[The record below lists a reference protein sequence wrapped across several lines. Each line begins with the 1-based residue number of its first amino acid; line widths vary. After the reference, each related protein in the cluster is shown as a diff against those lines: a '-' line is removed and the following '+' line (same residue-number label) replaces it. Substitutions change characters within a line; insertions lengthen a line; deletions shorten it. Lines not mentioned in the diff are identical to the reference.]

1 MNVFLF
7 LVVVGLAAAFGI
19 SLSRAK
25 GRTQDNRSRISELT
39 FELGNLR
46 SILLDRIKNLER
58 EVSELRA
65 ALKISEQKEGPRAEA
80 PAAAP
85 ADAPPVPVS
94 AQPESPAPP
103 PTAQPPT
110 APRIHPSEPSSEAP
124 PAGVH
129 PEPATGE
136 GEGPPP
142 PVEPSPLTPPGPPG
156 GPAGIDWEQWIGI
169 RGAALLGGIVM
180 AVAALLFL
188 QYSIEHGL
196 IPPPVRVA
204 LGFLAGAGS
213 ILLSEKLRRE
223 YRTTAN
229 ALAGSG
235 IVILYASIWAARI
248 LYDLI
253 GSGLGFAFMIL
264 VTAAC
269 GLLSWRHHARD
280 IALLGLIGGFAT
292 PLLLSTGQDNPIGL
306 FAYILLLDV
315 GLVSLARYRRW
326 PVLMVLS
333 LAGTVFYQ
341 FAWIFVR
348 MGPERT
354 LLGLGILAVFGLFY
368 AIAGR
373 LSLGGE
379 QDEHERQ
386 TWRTT
391 QVAAVLLP
399 FAFALYFAGNAELG
413 PHLYPVGALLLLLSI
428 VAGWLSRVQN
438 FPLLSAGAASG
449 SVAVVLVWLLRAER
463 TTASA
468 WEAVGVC
475 LALALAYHVFL
486 EWDWYR
492 SREQRPSEVSPGT
505 LITAGGFFVLLI
517 AAPLWAVSAS
527 FWPWFCGW
535 LGLAGLLVRQSDVAG
550 EEYRQGLAAL
560 GLGLGFSLFFVAHR
574 ESSEFPAAAVYFA
587 LVLAVAVAFQTLALS
602 RKDAKAQR
610 WANIASAVFAATVLV
625 FLWSEAAD
633 PSVAP
638 VLYLATTILLAGLVA
653 LAATRLPSG
662 GWYFAGMLLLALG
675 HFMWTSE
682 YPALRAAPDTALQAF
697 AFQAL
702 AVVLFSWWPFLAR
715 TSLAGEQWAW
725 RAAALAGPAWFLS
738 LKRLFEIRFGSEAI
752 ALLPI
757 ALAALSLGAAFR
769 ARQQGLLDTAMRK
782 RGLVWFSAAAMGF
795 LSIAI
800 PLQLEEEWITLGW
813 ALQGLAL
820 TALWKRLDHA
830 GLKYFGLTLLA
841 VVTVRLV
848 ANPWILDYHPSS
860 SVPIFNWLMYTYL
873 IPAAA
878 LLGSAWNLYKLELER
893 LLEWE
898 EPIYALAWYP
908 LGAISCSLAATL
920 VVFVW
925 INLTIFDFFSTGSQL
940 TISLE
945 HMAARDLTLS
955 LAWAVYALLLLGI
968 GVSRN
973 SVGLRWVS
981 LGFLVLTIGKVF
993 LHDLG
998 ELEDL
1003 YRVGSLVG
1011 LAFSLIAVS
1020 LAYQRFVFR
1029 KSSSEGD

>member
-1 MNVFLF
+1 M
-7 LVVVGLAAAFGI
+7 
-19 SLSRAK
+19 
-25 GRTQDNRSRISELT
+25 
-39 FELGNLR
+39 
-46 SILLDRIKNLER
+46 
-58 EVSELRA
+58 
-65 ALKISEQKEGPRAEA
+65 
-80 PAAAP
+80 
-85 ADAPPVPVS
+85 
-94 AQPESPAPP
+94 
-103 PTAQPPT
+103 
-110 APRIHPSEPSSEAP
+110 
-124 PAGVH
+124 
-129 PEPATGE
+129 
-136 GEGPPP
+136 
-142 PVEPSPLTPPGPPG
+142 
-156 GPAGIDWEQWIGI
+156 
-169 RGAALLGGIVM
+169 
-180 AVAALLFL
+180 
-188 QYSIEHGL
+188 
-196 IPPPVRVA
+196 
-204 LGFLAGAGS
+204 
-213 ILLSEKLRRE
+213 
-223 YRTTAN
+223 
-229 ALAGSG
+229 
-235 IVILYASIWAARI
+235 
-248 LYDLI
+248 
-253 GSGLGFAFMIL
+253 
-264 VTAAC
+264 
-269 GLLSWRHHARD
+269 
-280 IALLGLIGGFAT
+280 
-292 PLLLSTGQDNPIGL
+292 
-306 FAYILLLDV
+306 
-315 GLVSLARYRRW
+315 
-326 PVLMVLS
+326 
-333 LAGTVFYQ
+333 
-341 FAWIFVR
+341 
-348 MGPERT
+348 
-354 LLGLGILAVFGLFY
+354 
-368 AIAGR
+368 
-373 LSLGGE
+373 
-379 QDEHERQ
+379 
-386 TWRTT
+386 
-391 QVAAVLLP
+391 LLP

-428 VAGWLSRVQN
+428 VAGWLSRVQS

-574 ESSEFPAAAVYFA
+574 ESPEFPAAAVYFA

-602 RKDAKAQR
+602 RKDAKAKR

-662 GWYFAGMLLLALG
+662 GWYFTGMLLLALG

-830 GLKYFGLTLLA
+830 GLKYFGLALLA

-908 LGAISCSLAATL
+908 LGVISCGLAATL

-925 INLTIFDFFSTGSQL
+925 INLTIFDFFSTGSRL
-940 TISLE
+940 AISLE

>member
-1 MNVFLF
+1 MHFFLF
-7 LVVVGLAAAFGI
+7 LLIVGFAAAFGI

-25 GRTQDNRSRISELT
+25 GRTQYNRSRISELT
-39 FELGNLR
+39 FELGNL
-46 SILLDRIKNLER
+46 SSALLKRIKDLER

-65 ALKISEQKEGPRAEA
+65 ALKIGEPKEGPRAEA

-85 ADAPPVPVS
+85 AHVPPAPVS
-94 AQPESPAPP
+94 APPESPAAT
-103 PTAQPPT
+103 PTARLPT
-110 APRIHPSEPSSEAP
+110 VPGVKPLEPSSGAP

-142 PVEPSPLTPPGPPG
+142 PVEPPPLTPPGPPG
-156 GPAGIDWEQWIGI
+156 GPARIDWERWIGI

-196 IPPPVRVA
+196 IPPTVRVA
-204 LGFLAGAGS
+204 VGFLAGAAS
-213 ILLSEKLRRE
+213 ILVSEKLRRE

-235 IVILYASIWAARI
+235 IVILYASVWAARI

-253 GSGLGFAFMIL
+253 GSGLGFVFMIL

-269 GLLSWRHHARD
+269 GLLSWRHRARD

-315 GLVSLARYRRW
+315 GLLSLARYRRW
-326 PVLMVLS
+326 PVLTVLS

-341 FAWIFVR
+341 LGWIFLR

-354 LLGLGILAVFGLFY
+354 LLGLGILALFGLFY

-373 LSLGGE
+373 LPLAAD
-379 QDEHERQ
+379 QDENEQQ
-386 TWRTT
+386 TWQTT
-391 QVAAVLLP
+391 QTAAVLLP

-428 VAGWLSRVQN
+428 VAGWLSRVQS

-475 LALALAYHVFL
+475 LALALAFHVFL
-486 EWDWYR
+486 EWDWFR
-492 SREQRPSEVSPGT
+492 SRKQGRSEVSPGA
-505 LITAGGFFVLLI
+505 LITSSGFFVLLI

-535 LGLAGLLVRQSDVAG
+535 LGLGGLLVRQSAAAA
-550 EEYRQGLAAL
+550 EEYKQGLAAL

-574 ESSEFPAAAVYFA
+574 ESPEFPVAAVYFA
-587 LVLAVAVAFQTLALS
+587 LVLVVAVAFQGLALS

-610 WANIASAVFAATVLV
+610 WANIASAVFPATVLV
-625 FLWSEAAD
+625 FLWSEAAS
-633 PSVAP
+633 PSIAP
-638 VLYLATTILLAGLVA
+638 GLYLATTILLAGIVA

-662 GWYFAGMLLLALG
+662 GWYFTGMLLLALG
-675 HFMWTSE
+675 HLMWTSE
-682 YPALRAAPDTALQAF
+682 YPALRAAPDTALLAF
-697 AFQAL
+697 ALQAL
-702 AVVLFSWWPFLAR
+702 AVILFSWWPFLAR
-715 TSLAGEQWAW
+715 ASLAGEQWAW

-738 LKRLFEIRFGSEAI
+738 LKRLFEVRFGSEAI

-757 ALAALSLGAAFR
+757 ALAGLSLGAAFR

-830 GLKYFGLTLLA
+830 GLKYFALTLLA

-848 ANPWILDYHPSS
+848 ANPEILDYHPSS

-878 LLGSAWNLYKLELER
+878 LLGSAWNLHQLELER
-893 LLEWE
+893 RLEWE
-898 EPIYALAWYP
+898 EPIYARGHP
-908 LGAISCSLAATL
+908 LGAISCSLAAIL

-925 INLTIFDFFSTGSQL
+925 INLTIFDFFSTGSRL

-968 GVSRN
+968 GVFRN
-973 SVGLRWVS
+973 SVGLRWIS
-981 LGFLVLTIGKVF
+981 LSFLVLTIGKVF

-1011 LAFSLIAVS
+1011 LAFSLILVS

>member
-1 MNVFLF
+1 M
-7 LVVVGLAAAFGI
+7 AICA
-19 SLSRAK
+19 
-25 GRTQDNRSRISELT
+25 
-39 FELGNLR
+39 LR
-46 SILLDRIKNLER
+46 SALLERIKGLER

-65 ALKISEQKEGPRAEA
+65 ALKIGEPKEGPQAEA

-85 ADAPPVPVS
+85 ADVPQAPVS
-94 AQPESPAPP
+94 APPESQAA
-103 PTAQPPT
+103 TQWAQPPT
-110 APRIHPSEPSSEAP
+110 VPGVKPLDPSSGAP

-129 PEPATGE
+129 PEPAAGE
-136 GEGPPP
+136 EEIPPP
-142 PVEPSPLTPPGPPG
+142 PVEPPELAPPGPPG

-341 FAWIFVR
+341 IAWIFAR

-354 LLGLGILAVFGLFY
+354 LLGLGILALFGLFY
-368 AIAGR
+368 AISAR
-373 LSLGGE
+373 LPLGGE
-379 QDEHERQ
+379 QDESERQ
-386 TWRTT
+386 TWQTT
-391 QVAAVLLP
+391 QTAAVLLP
-399 FAFALYFAGNAELG
+399 FAFALYFAGNADLG

-428 VAGWLSRVQN
+428 VAGWLSKVES
-438 FPLLSAGAASG
+438 FPLLSSGAASG

-463 TTASA
+463 TTATA

-475 LALALAYHVFL
+475 LALALAYHVFS

-492 SREQRPSEVSPGT
+492 SRQQGPSEVSPGT

-535 LGLAGLLVRQSDVAG
+535 LGLAGLLVRQSAATG
-550 EEYRQGLAAL
+550 EEYKQGLAAL

-574 ESSEFPAAAVYFA
+574 DSPEFPAAAVYFA
-587 LVLAVAVAFQTLALS
+587 LVLVAAVAFQALALG
-602 RKDAKAQR
+602 RKDRKAQS
-610 WANIASAVFAATVLV
+610 WANIAAAVLPATVLV
-625 FLWSEAAD
+625 FLWSEAGS

-662 GWYFAGMLLLALG
+662 GWYFTGMLLLALG

-702 AVVLFSWWPFLAR
+702 AVILFSWWPFLAR

-757 ALAALSLGAAFR
+757 ALAGLSLGAAFR

-820 TALWKRLDHA
+820 TALWKRLDHP

-848 ANPWILDYHPSS
+848 ANPEILDYHPSS

-878 LLGSAWNLYKLELER
+878 LLGSAWNLHKLELER
-893 LLEWE
+893 RLEWE
-898 EPIYALAWYP
+898 ERIYARGHP
-908 LGAISCSLAATL
+908 LGAISCSLAAIA

-925 INLTIFDFFSTGSQL
+925 INLTIFDFFSTGSRL
-940 TISLE
+940 TVSLE

-968 GVSRN
+968 GVSRA
-973 SVGLRWVS
+973 SVGLRWIS
-981 LGFLVLTIGKVF
+981 LSFLVLTIGKVF

-1003 YRVGSLVG
+1003 YRVASLVG
-1011 LAFSLIAVS
+1011 LAFSLILVS